1 MQLASATKCA
11 GNAGSVSGGA
21 AGTAAVLEVVSSPVF
36 SEELFR
42 QQVGRWPRSVCG
54 FP

>member
-11 GNAGSVSGGA
+11 GNAGGVSGGA

-42 QQVGRWPRSVCG
+42 QQVGQSMAAHCG
-54 FP
+54 SP